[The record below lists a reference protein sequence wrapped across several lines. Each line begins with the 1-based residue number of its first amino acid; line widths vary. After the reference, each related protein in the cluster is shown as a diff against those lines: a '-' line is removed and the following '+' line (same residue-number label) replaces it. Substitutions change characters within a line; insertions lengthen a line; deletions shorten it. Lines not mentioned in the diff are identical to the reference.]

1 MSTDFEQQLAG
12 ALERRASTAPVAP
25 QSLDAVRHRARGIRR
40 RRIAVS
46 AAGVAAALA
55 VIAPLGLSA
64 TGVLDGDPD
73 RSRDIAVASPGPS
86 PVPPPVTEPVTVT
99 TGAAPGDAPG
109 IAWLEAD
116 GTLHL
121 PGGTMAQ
128 AEPGYRAL
136 SVVASRVLAFRS
148 DPDTGLGTVDEIGT
162 DGSVLASYGALMA
175 PMTDDAGTVGAW
187 VDRQGRIVWAGA
199 GGQTTFDTEGNAQL
213 LSVDADGA
221 WFTPEG
227 AERAASRI
235 APDGSV
241 TGPLDVLGVNDSLGE
256 RVTATLTYDDMEPG
270 SCGGVLRGGREEWR
284 TCDFTVDRF
293 SPDGAWVL
301 ATDAYLDG
309 MGQGTLAILDAGTG
323 GAQVQYEVEDGV
335 FFDWRWEDAA
345 HALAVVHTPADQAW
359 QVVRLGLDGSVEQ
372 AVAPR
377 RGTDL
382 EPPFW
387 LGS

>member
-1 MSTDFEQQLAG
+1 MNTDFEQELAG
-12 ALERRASTAPVAP
+12 ALEHRASSAPVAP
-25 QSLDAVRHRARGIRR
+25 HSLDAVRHRARSIRR

-46 AAGVAAALA
+46 TAGVAAALA
-55 VIAPLGLSA
+55 VVVPLGLSA
-64 TGVLDGDPD
+64 TGALDGD
-73 RSRDIAVASPGPS
+73 RSRDIVVASPVQS
-86 PVPPPVTEPVTVT
+86 VPPPVTAPVTVT
-99 TGAAPGDAPG
+99 SDATSGEPPSM
-109 IAWLEAD
+109 AWLEAD
-116 GTLHL
+116 GTIHL
-121 PGGTMAQ
+121 PGGTTVR

-136 SVVASRVLAFRS
+136 GVVASRVLAYRS
-148 DPDTGLGTVDEIGT
+148 DPDSGLGTVDEVGT

-187 VDRQGRIVWAGA
+187 VDREGRIVWATA
-199 GGQTTFDTEGNAQL
+199 GGETTLDTPGNAQL

-227 AERAASRI
+227 EERAVSRI
-235 APDGSV
+235 TPDGSI
-241 TGPLDVLGVNDSLGE
+241 TGPVDALRVNDSLGE
-256 RVTATLTYDDMEPG
+256 RVTATLTYDETEPG
-270 SCGGVLRGGREEWR
+270 SCGGVLQGGRVVWK
-284 TCDFTVDRF
+284 TCDHTVDRF

-309 MGQGTLAILDAGTG
+309 MGQASLAILDAETG
-323 GAQVQYEVEDGV
+323 EAQVQYEAEDAV

-345 HALAVVHTPADQAW
+345 HALAVVHSPADQSW

-377 RGTDL
+377 RTADFDA
-382 EPPFW
+382 PFW

>member
-1 MSTDFEQQLAG
+1 MDTDFEQQLAG

-64 TGVLDGDPD
+64 TGVLDGDAD
-73 RSRDIAVASPGPS
+73 RSSDIAVASPGPS
-86 PVPPPVTEPVTVT
+86 PVPPPVTEPVAVT
-99 TGAAPGDAPG
+99 TGAAPGDAPEIG
-109 IAWLEAD
+109 WLEAD
-116 GTLHL
+116 GTVHL
-121 PGGTMAQ
+121 PGGTIVQ
-128 AEPGYRAL
+128 AERDYRAL
-136 SVVASRVLAFRS
+136 GVVAGRVLAYRF
-148 DPDTGLGTVDEIGT
+148 DPDTGLGTVDEVGT
-162 DGSVLASYGALMA
+162 DGRVLASHGALTS
-175 PMTDDAGTVGAW
+175 PITDDAGTVGAW
-187 VDRQGRIVWAGA
+187 VDRAGRIVWAGA
-199 GGQTTFDTEGNAQL
+199 GGQRTYDTPGNAKL

-221 WFTPEG
+221 WFTPE
-227 AERAASRI
+227 AEERAVSRI
-235 APDGSV
+235 APDGSI
-241 TGPLDVLGVNDSLGE
+241 TRPLDVLRVNDSLGD
-256 RVTATLTYDDMEPG
+256 RVTATLTYDAMEPG
-270 SCGGVLRGGREEWR
+270 SCGGVLRGTRVVWQ
-284 TCDFTVDRF
+284 TCDHTVDRF
-293 SPDGAWVL
+293 SPDGSWVL

-309 MGQGTLAILDAGTG
+309 MGQGSLAILDAGTG
-323 GAQVQYEVEDGV
+323 EEQVQYEVEDGL
-335 FFDWRWEDAA
+335 FFAWRWEDAT
-345 HALAVVHTPADQAW
+345 HALAVVHTPDDQAW